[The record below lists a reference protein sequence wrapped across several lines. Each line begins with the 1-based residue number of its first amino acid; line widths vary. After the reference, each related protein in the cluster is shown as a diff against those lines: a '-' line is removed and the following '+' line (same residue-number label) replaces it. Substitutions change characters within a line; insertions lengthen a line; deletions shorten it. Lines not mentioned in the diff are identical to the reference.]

1 MTTDDDLRA
10 MLAAA
15 DPARSSPGPDPERM
29 EHVMTQVTDD
39 IDLAPDPGSRPRA
52 ARWLAAAASVAAVG
66 AAGAVAWM
74 TLGGTD
80 SSPPPTRTPVVA
92 ATYSVAASGASTMCA
107 PASAEILAPAT
118 AAFAGTVVELDGT
131 RAVVDVTR
139 WFKGGDGAERVEIST
154 PEADLTALLGA
165 ARLEKGGSYLVNV
178 DDKGMVRGCGTAG
191 LDEPALRTL
200 YEQAFAG

>member
-39 IDLAPDPGSRPRA
+39 VDLAPDPGSGPRA
-52 ARWLAAAASVAAVG
+52 ARWLAAASVAAVG

-92 ATYSVAASGASTMCA
+92 ATYSVAAPGPSTMCA
-107 PASAEILAPAT
+107 PASAEILTPAV
-118 AAFAGTVVELDGT
+118 AAFAGTVVEIDRT

-154 PEADLTALLGA
+154 PDADLTALLGA

-178 DDKGMVRGCGTAG
+178 DDTGMVRGCGTAG
-191 LDEPALRTL
+191 ADEPALRAL
-200 YEQAFAG
+200 YEQAFTG